1 MATTSII
8 SLLKKDHKEVSSLL
22 KEALATTE
30 KSAEER
36 ADLFAQINDALT
48 LHTRFEEE
56 NIYPILL
63 EHTKTKGDALEAEE
77 EHAQIKHLL
86 ADIGATEVTDERWK
100 AKLMVLTEDIR
111 HHVKEEEQSGGLF
124 DELKKKL
131 DAEELAGLAEQY
143 EANKAGH
150 PI

>member
-8 SLLKKDHKEVSSLL
+8 SLLKKDHKEVTALL

-30 KSAEER
+30 QAVGKR
-36 ADLFAQINDALT
+36 KDLFTQIHDMLT
-48 LHTRFEEE
+48 MHTRFEEE

-63 EHTKTKGDALEAEE
+63 EQAKTKSDALEAEE

-86 ADIGATEVTDERWK
+86 AEISMTDVTDERWK
-100 AKLMVLTEDIR
+100 PRLMVLAEDIR
-111 HHVKEEEQSGGLF
+111 HHVKEEESSGGLF
-124 DELKKKL
+124 DDLKKRL
-131 DAEELAGLAEQY
+131 DDEESAGLCEQY
-143 EANKAGH
+143 EASKSGH